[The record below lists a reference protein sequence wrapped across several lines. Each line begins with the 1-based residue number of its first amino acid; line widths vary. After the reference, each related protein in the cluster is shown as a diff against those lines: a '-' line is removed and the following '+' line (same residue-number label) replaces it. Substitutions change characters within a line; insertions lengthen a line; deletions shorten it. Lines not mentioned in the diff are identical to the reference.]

1 MPGGSVLRT
10 QGPRRRRGRAVPAAG
25 ARPRRRRGGGRERR
39 GAEAVAAGRATEQLI
54 ERGRISTENICKA
67 DGRKFIFRDL
77 EKC

>member
-39 GAEAVAAGRATEQLI
+39 GAEAVAAGRATE
-54 ERGRISTENICKA
+54 
-67 DGRKFIFRDL
+67 
-77 EKC
+77 